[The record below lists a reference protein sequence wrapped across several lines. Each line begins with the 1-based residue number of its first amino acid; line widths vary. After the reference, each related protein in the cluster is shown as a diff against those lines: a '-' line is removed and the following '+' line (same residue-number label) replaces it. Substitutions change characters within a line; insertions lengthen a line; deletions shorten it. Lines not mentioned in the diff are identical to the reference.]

1 MDRRCSPLNDVLYR
15 VWLSDAHFT
24 DWDDL
29 ETNIILFGDMTID
42 EIKKLVDVALVRGYE
57 IFVMRQVDGEED

>member
-1 MDRRCSPLNDVLYR
+1 MDRRCFPLNDVLYR

-29 ETNIILFGDMTID
+29 KTNIIPFDDMTID
-42 EIKKLVDVALVRGYE
+42 EIKQLVDVALVRGYE
-57 IFVMRQVDGEED
+57 IFVMRQVDGEAD